1 METWLPI
8 IIQLVAGAIGGNLA
22 GGRNKGLGAA
32 GNSIA
37 GAAGGVG
44 LAQLLQV
51 LGLGA
56 GGTSTDLMSLLTS
69 VVGGGAGGGI
79 LAAIV
84 GAVMGG
90 QKKA

>member
-8 IIQLVAGAIGGNLA
+8 IIQLVAGAVGGNLA
-22 GGRNKGLGAA
+22 GGRGKGLGGT
-32 GNSIA
+32 GNTVA

-56 GGTSTDLMSLLTS
+56 GGSTTDLMSLLTS
-69 VVGGGAGGGI
+69 IVGGGAGGGI
-79 LAAIV
+79 LTAIL
-84 GAVMGG
+84 GSVMGG
-90 QKKA
+90 NKKS

>member
-22 GGRNKGLGAA
+22 GGRGKGLGGT
-32 GNSIA
+32 GNTIA

-56 GGTSTDLMSLLTS
+56 GGSSTDLVSLLTS
-69 VVGGGAGGGI
+69 IVGGGAGGGI
-79 LAAIV
+79 LTGII

-90 QKKA
+90 NKKA